1 MHYGWKNPYISD
13 NATISLQAKL
23 HTKDTFVLLTAHK

>member
-1 MHYGWKNPYISD
+1 MHILYTRRGWKNPYISD

-23 HTKDTFVLLTAHK
+23 HT